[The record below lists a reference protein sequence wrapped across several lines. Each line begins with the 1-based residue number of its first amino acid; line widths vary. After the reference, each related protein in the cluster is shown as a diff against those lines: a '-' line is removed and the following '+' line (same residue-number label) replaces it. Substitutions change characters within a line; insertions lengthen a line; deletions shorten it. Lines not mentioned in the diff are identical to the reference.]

1 MVTNDDVAYNG
12 KVIKIESHTDM
23 NGIEC
28 LSALFVY
35 KDIIYNVIGRM
46 DELNKFH
53 AFWGDDKAE
62 MARI

>member
-12 KVIKIESHTDM
+12 KLIKVEPHTDI
-23 NGIEC
+23 NEIEC

-35 KDIIYNVIGRM
+35 KDIIYNIIGRM

-53 AFWGDDKAE
+53 AFWGDDKAD
-62 MARI
+62 MASI